1 MTEPSIPDRLVVG
14 LIAGIFCMS
23 VLQKFPN
30 MIGFAFY
37 SDLVSWYY
45 SPVVVSMNAVMARF
59 VTYPGFLLA
68 GGNVGGYVLVTGT
81 ILFFALM
88 LSVVLLLKLL
98 RLFGL
103 QSWRALLL
111 AMSPSFFFFA
121 YCNIDMVGILFI
133 LGALYFTLKQRWTLS
148 AASLGL
154 AVATKVFPI
163 LYVPFVW
170 LEQESWKQRVKYA
183 AVVLLAWSAVDLPFM
198 FANFQDWFL
207 FVTVQGQWGI
217 ENSWMIFV
225 IPQLSPA
232 SHYLSYLLI
241 SLGVIHILTRKMP
254 LERAWFAATLV
265 FVLASF
271 KFPPT
276 YFLYLLP
283 YIVILG
289 CNSLGFLVADVLNAL
304 IIATWFTPWI
314 SGGNPLASSSPTQW
328 ISLMRQAILLGI
340 LMRILRYD
348 PRAILREMLKPL
360 PSFHASDTLGSNRGR

>member
-1 MTEPSIPDRLVVG
+1 
-14 LIAGIFCMS
+14 
-23 VLQKFPN
+23 

-37 SDLVSWYY
+37 SDLVYWYY
-45 SPVVVSMNAVMARF
+45 NPVVISMNAVMARF

-133 LGALYFTLKQRWTLS
+133 LGALYFALKQKWTVS
-148 AASLGL
+148 AVSLGL

-170 LEQESWKQRVKYA
+170 LEQDSWKQRVKYA
-183 AVVLLAWSAVDLPFM
+183 AMVALVWSAVNLPFM
-198 FANFQDWFL
+198 FANFQDWYL
-207 FVTVQGQWGI
+207 FVSVQGQWGL

-225 IPQLSPA
+225 MPQLSPA

-241 SLGVIHILTRKMP
+241 SLGVIHILRREKMP

-283 YIVILG
+283 YVVILG
-289 CNSLGFLVADVLNAL
+289 CNSLEFLVADILNAL
-304 IIATWFTPWI
+304 IIATWFTSWI
-314 SGGNPLASSSPTQW
+314 NGGDPLASSSPTQW
-328 ISLMRQAILLGI
+328 ISLVRQVILLGI
-340 LMRILRYD
+340 LMRVLRYD

-360 PSFHASDTLGSNRGR
+360 PSFHASDTLGS